1 MFAYLPI
8 LAASALVFYKIP
20 WGYQLLVLAIEAT
33 VLALFIIIL
42 TILEF
47 KNSSTLFNSGDEQY
61 VKIKQ
66 RSFMNLNVSSG
77 APDLDE
83 STLIRKKHGND
94 DREILLRKKALVTI
108 IDFVGNNFM
117 QAKVKVR

>member
-1 MFAYLPI
+1 M
-8 LAASALVFYKIP
+8 
-20 WGYQLLVLAIEAT
+20 LVLAIEAT